1 MEDVSR
7 PAQDH
12 QWRSRPKKKPV
23 CGRLKTRTG
32 FGHGDSPSYHLRA
45 MSRYLTYER
54 NGTFALISADDGHGP
69 PFRQGLQAMNVY
81 GESRA
86 V

>member
-1 MEDVSR
+1 
-7 PAQDH
+7 
-12 QWRSRPKKKPV
+12 
-23 CGRLKTRTG
+23 
-32 FGHGDSPSYHLRA
+32 